1 MVCQLLCY
9 TAIISMRDIIP
20 DERLEREV
28 RQFILHDLAL
38 SARSRSV
45 TGYEWPWQLHYFDL
59 YTSPHALVWL
69 SVRWAECL
77 VIPGLTASHY
87 PCDHWCHNF
96 VLFQRKATQ

>member
-1 MVCQLLCY
+1 MPTMVCQLLCY

-45 TGYEWPWQLHYFDL
+45 TGYESGLGSYI
-59 YTSPHALVWL
+59 TSICIRHPMLWF
-69 SVRWAECL
+69 
-77 VIPGLTASHY
+77 G
-87 PCDHWCHNF
+87 
-96 VLFQRKATQ
+96 